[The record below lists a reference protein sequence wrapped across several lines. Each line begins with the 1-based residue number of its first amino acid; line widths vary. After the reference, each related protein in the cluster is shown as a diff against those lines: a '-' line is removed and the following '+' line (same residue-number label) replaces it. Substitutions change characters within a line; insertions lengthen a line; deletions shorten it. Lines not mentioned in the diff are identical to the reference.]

1 MNHVTVSLRHT
12 ESDADI
18 ARCFPVMHV
27 LRPDL
32 ASAADFTAYVHR
44 QAPLGY
50 RLLAAWR
57 DEAPVALAGYRRQEN
72 LVHGPH
78 LFVDDLVVLEG
89 ERRQNH
95 GARLLDAIFNEAK
108 QLGYRKVVLGA
119 ALDNFLGHRFYFRQS
134 MLATGFS
141 FSRVVD

>member
-1 MNHVTVSLRHT
+1 MIATLRHA
-12 ESDADI
+12 ESDEAV
-18 ARCFPVMHV
+18 ARCFPVMRV

-32 ASAADFTAYVHR
+32 PSAADFTAYVGR

-57 DEAPVALAGYRRQEN
+57 DDAPVALAGYRRQEN

-78 LFVDDLVVLEG
+78 LFVDDLVALES
-89 ERRQNH
+89 ERRQGH
-95 GARLLDAIFNEAK
+95 GARLLEQIFTEAK
-108 QLGYRKVVLGA
+108 ALRYRKVVLGV
-119 ALDNFLGHRFYFRQS
+119 ALDNFLGHRFYFRQG

-141 FSRVVD
+141 FSRVID